1 MKRQFF
7 AVGWAS
13 ISDVNYPEPTGKNTT
28 FAVFANEMTAKRFA
42 EAHGGCKVRP
52 VEISLKFVRFVGRAT
67 DGAKSAPKKSSSKAV
82 KRVQSR
88 RH

>member
-28 FAVFANEMTAKRFA
+28 FAVFANEIAAQRFA

-52 VEISLKFVRFVGRAT
+52 VEISLKFTRPTKRAV
-67 DGAKSAPKKSSSKAV
+67 DLKP
-82 KRVQSR
+82 
-88 RH
+88 